1 LAVQE
6 NCIAAVHLKEDEVI
20 IGKLLDHYYEINAW
34 NWSATELSLLI
45 PHCTPAGRAQQ
56 PGMTGQVKEIFLAVL
71 VSSELMLKTV
81 KLFSIQDY

>member
-1 LAVQE
+1 M
-6 NCIAAVHLKEDEVI
+6 
-20 IGKLLDHYYEINAW
+20 
-34 NWSATELSLLI
+34 ELECNGAFPTD

>member
-45 PHCTPAGRAQQ
+45 LTALLQEGHNNQG
-56 PGMTGQVKEIFLAVL
+56 
-71 VSSELMLKTV
+71 
-81 KLFSIQDY
+81 